1 MYPRAAMRL
10 LAFVMFAV
18 SKALLAPAGSCARR
32 AARGRLL
39 ASVAPPDSAAS
50 PAAEQG
56 TATARRQRVLSGV
69 QPTGSLH
76 LGNYLGAIRQWVKN
90 QDEYDSLFC
99 VVDLHAITA
108 PHDSKRLPQE
118 TVEAAAIYLAAGI
131 DPTKSRIFVQVRSCG
146 ARGHGPVST
155 RFRAARPHPRHPR
168 AQSHVTAHAELAWL
182 LNCATPINWLER
194 MIQYKEKARKQGENV
209 GVGLF
214 DYPVLMAADI
224 LLYQARALVCRAA
237 PMRKSDMPHPR
248 AGGSRA
254 SGRGP
259 EATSRAHARHCSPIQ
274 RSLCQEEARLQGA
287 AGAHLA
293 GS

>member
-1 MYPRAAMRL
+1 MRL
-10 LAFVMFAV
+10 LVFVMFAV
-18 SKALLAPAGSCARR
+18 SKALLAPASSCARR

-146 ARGHGPVST
+146 ARAVMGPSA
-155 RFRAARPHPRHPR
+155 RASAPR
-168 AQSHVTAHAELAWL
+168 ARAHVTRARRVTSPR
-182 LNCATPINWLER
+182 TPSSHGCSI
-194 MIQYKEKARKQGENV
+194 AR
-209 GVGLF
+209 
-214 DYPVLMAADI
+214 
-224 LLYQARALVCRAA
+224 RR
-237 PMRKSDMPHPR
+237 ST
-248 AGGSRA
+248 GSSA
-254 SGRGP
+254 
-259 EATSRAHARHCSPIQ
+259 
-274 RSLCQEEARLQGA
+274 
-287 AGAHLA
+287 
-293 GS
+293 